1 MLFNSLHFLIF
12 LPIVVL
18 LYYALPQ
25 RFRWMLIF
33 VASCYFYMA
42 FVPYYILI
50 LFFIILVDYLSAIAI
65 EASAGKKRRIFLI
78 LSLLSNILLLCF
90 FKYFNFLN
98 ENIQQCFSLFGAD
111 FHPINLSIVL
121 PIGLSFHTFQSMSY
135 TIEVYK
141 GRQKAERH
149 LGYFANYVLFF
160 PQMVAGPIERYEG
173 LGNELKKLQAPL
185 YRNFSDAF
193 RLILFGLF
201 IKMCIADNIAPYVN
215 SVYADPESHSPFSVW
230 MSVFLFSFQIY
241 ADFYGYSTIALGSAL
256 LLGVRIIDNFRSPYL
271 SASIGEFWS
280 RWHIS
285 LSTWFRDYLYIPL
298 GGNRVALPRWAVN
311 TMIVFMVS
319 GLWHGASWTFVAWGA
334 LHGLLLLGERFFKPL
349 ISVDKVGTVLRHLL
363 VIKTFVLTS
372 LIWIFFRAENFEK
385 AEAVFR
391 ALTAFNTGLFNS
403 TTYYLAVGSAS
414 LLLLGDIWLKGARM
428 DQKLSA
434 QPLVIRWTL
443 YTGLIF
449 GLLAFAGTEKFAFIY
464 FQF

>member
-1 MLFNSLHFLIF
+1 MLAA
-12 LPIVVL
+12 
-18 LYYALPQ
+18 ALDMGLDFRSPQ
-25 RFRWMLIF
+25 PTMRGL
-33 VASCYFYMA
+33 
-42 FVPYYILI
+42 
-50 LFFIILVDYLSAIAI
+50 D
-65 EASAGKKRRIFLI
+65 
-78 LSLLSNILLLCF
+78 
-90 FKYFNFLN
+90 
-98 ENIQQCFSLFGAD
+98 FGAQPTIRTQWD
-111 FHPINLSIVL
+111 SLACRPESLVYDGRLEIFHAGEWGTFCTRSF
-121 PIGLSFHTFQSMSY
+121 GLNDAWVACGQMGLEPYVVDRSDCRFY
-135 TIEVYK
+135 L
-141 GRQKAERH
+141 KAERRGSGKIWLSH
-149 LGYFANYVLFF
+149 MKCYGDEEMLSQCGSTQGDPFSGSRGGLVWGAPDCQEDHSEDLGISCLAPNGETPRVLSGEGAVRFGWM
-160 PQMVAGPIERYEG
+160 QTRTAGARNDPIGGYKPCRAAREATE
-173 LGNELKKLQAPL
+173 
-185 YRNFSDAF
+185 
-193 RLILFGLF
+193 
-201 IKMCIADNIAPYVN
+201 VN
-215 SVYADPESHSPFSVW
+215 SGLLHS
-230 MSVFLFSFQIY
+230 
-241 ADFYGYSTIALGSAL
+241 ARTCAETCLGSAL

-298 GGNRVALPRWAVN
+298 GGNRVALPRWALN

-334 LHGLLLLGERFFKPL
+334 LHGLLLLAERFFKPL
-349 ISVDKVGTVLRHLL
+349 ISVDKVGTALRHLL

-385 AEAVFR
+385 AEAIFR

-403 TTYYLAVGSAS
+403 TTYYLAAGSAS

-443 YTGLIF
+443 YTVLIF